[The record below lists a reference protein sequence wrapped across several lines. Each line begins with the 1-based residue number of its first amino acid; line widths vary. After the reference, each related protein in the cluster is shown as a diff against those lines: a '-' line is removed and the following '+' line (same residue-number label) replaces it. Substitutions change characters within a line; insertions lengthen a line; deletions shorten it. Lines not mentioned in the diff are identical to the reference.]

1 MTLISLNARAHF
13 ADGVLEHALR
23 AEIGLRRILR
33 PLVITDAGVIAAGV
47 ADRAIGALEDA
58 GAPELFQ
65 AKSAAA
71 CEADAIAAAA
81 AYAAAGCDG
90 LVAVGGGSVIDL
102 AKATGV
108 LVAQG
113 GPLARFAGDAA
124 GSAARDGT
132 REAARD
138 ASREASKDAAAPP
151 LIAVPTTAGSGAE
164 LTARASLLLN
174 DGRRLTLHGP
184 HLKPLAAIC
193 DPTVTLS
200 LSPGSTAASGMNAI
214 SLCVEAYLS
223 PAFNPPADGVA
234 LDGLGRAA
242 AHVARAVDRG
252 DDRTARREMMA
263 SAMNAA
269 LASAKGLGSAHAAA
283 VALSACAPPG
293 TLSQG
298 SLKAALL
305 GPVLDFNAPAIGPRL
320 AALDAS
326 LPCRDEGF
334 VAFSKRIGG
343 AIGLPD
349 RLSALGVDD
358 AMIEQAAP
366 LAERE
371 RANFTNPRRVTA
383 EDYRAILRAAL

>member
-23 AEIGLRRILR
+23 AEIGVHRISR

-47 ADRAIGALEDA
+47 ADRAMGALEDA
-58 GAPELFQ
+58 GAPLLFQ
-65 AKSAAA
+65 TSTAAA
-71 CEADAIAAAA
+71 SEADAIRAAAV
-81 AYAAAGCDG
+81 YAEARCDG
-90 LVAVGGGSVIDL
+90 LVAVGGGSVIDM
-102 AKATGV
+102 AKAAGV
-108 LVAQG
+108 LIAHG

-124 GSAARDGT
+124 GSRGGALLRPG
-132 REAARD
+132 
-138 ASREASKDAAAPP
+138 APP
-151 LIAVPTTAGSGAE
+151 LIAAPTTAGSGAE
-164 LTARASLLLN
+164 LTPRASLLLE
-174 DGRRLTLHGP
+174 DGRRLTLHSP

-200 LSPGSTAASGMNAI
+200 LSPQSTAASGMNAI
-214 SLCVEAYLS
+214 ALCVEAYLS

-242 AHVARAVDRG
+242 AHVARAVDQG
-252 DDRTARREMMA
+252 GDRTARREMMA

-305 GPVLDFNAPAIGPRL
+305 APVLAFNAPAIGPRL

-326 LPCRDEGF
+326 LPSPKEGF
-334 VAFSKRIGG
+334 AAFSKRIGG

-371 RANFTNPRRVTA
+371 RANFTNPRRATA
-383 EDYRAILRAAL
+383 EDYRSILRAAL